1 MTEASRPSASKP
13 AVVPKA
19 PAAAGP
25 KAPPARR
32 WLRRRTPKA
41 AVAAQPPADA
51 AARGNQRPRQACAQR
66 VGLRRR
72 QHPGPRGPRGRSQA
86 PGHVH
91 RLDRR
96 PRPASPGL
104 GGRRQLD
111 RRGDGRPGHD
121 HQGHH
126 QGRRHGDGRGR
137 RPRRAGRQAF
147 DRQGRARSRPHRPPR
162 RRQVR
167 RGRLQGLGRSARRGG
182 QRRQRPVVV
191 DARRIRPR
199 RLRLGTGVR
208 TRQAQDRG
216 QEDGSAGHASRDD
229 SPASSPTRRCSRPPS
244 TRST

>member
-1 MTEASRPSASKP
+1 MTEASRRVEA
-13 AVVPKA
+13 AAADARAA
-19 PAAAGP
+19 PAAA
-25 KAPPARR
+25 
-32 WLRRRTPKA
+32 
-41 AVAAQPPADA
+41 QPQA
-51 AARGNQRPRQACAQR
+51 RQACAQR

-96 PRPASPGL
+96 PRPAPPGL
-104 GGRRQLD
+104 GSRRQLD
-111 RRGDGRPGHD
+111 RRGDGRPGQD
-121 HQGHH
+121 HQGHD

-137 RPRRAGRQAF
+137 RPRRAGGQAF
-147 DRQGRARSRPHRPPR
+147 DRQGRPRSRPHRPSR

-167 RGRLQGLGRSARRGG
+167 RRRLQGLGRSARRGG
-182 QRRQRPVVV
+182 QRRERPVVV

-199 RLRLGTGVR
+199 RFRLGTGVR

-216 QEDGSAGHASRDD
+216 QEDGAAGHPSRDAR
-229 SPASSPTRRCSRPPS
+229 PASSPTRRCSRPPS